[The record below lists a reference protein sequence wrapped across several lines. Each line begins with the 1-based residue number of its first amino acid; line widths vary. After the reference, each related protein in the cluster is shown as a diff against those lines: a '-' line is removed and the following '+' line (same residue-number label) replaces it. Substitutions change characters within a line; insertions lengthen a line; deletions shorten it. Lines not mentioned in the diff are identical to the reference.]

1 MPERRGNIWLYTLVS
16 CQLSNDGVYEPQQIC
31 PGVKPIET
39 PKLSVSTI
47 SGSRCHVNDQMLDE
61 DVTA

>member
-1 MPERRGNIWLYTLVS
+1 MS

-31 PGVKPIET
+31 PGVKPVET
-39 PKLSVSTI
+39 PKLGVSTI
-47 SGSRCHVNDQMLDE
+47 LRGQYPINDQMLDE